1 MRVTDQATRIVPAG
15 WYQDPA
21 ISEQVRWWNGL
32 TWTEHVREK
41 PKAPV
46 VSSTVATGTAGTET
60 AEERIAAA
68 RVLERQFGIGTSEN
82 EIITGASALG
92 YGTGAGSASAATPA
106 THSDAVS
113 APATRR
119 AALDRRPTSRTA
131 TGSAWLVA
139 LIPALTFL
147 FALVAA
153 YVYFY
158 VPGPAIVFVLALA
171 IPYLL
176 GILWALGDGRA
187 LKARGFRPPRTAWAL
202 LGGLGYLIARRLRV
216 AGSAPLIMFLILGAI
231 AVAIPPLGIA
241 SGQVRPLTTA
251 LNIQKSISTT
261 YEASGRAVSVT
272 CPPFVDAT
280 TPGTLYTCSAT
291 TAIGT
296 HRLVWVSID
305 GTDGQFSY
313 SMAL

>member
-1 MRVTDQATRIVPAG
+1 MRVTDQATRVVPAG

-46 VSSTVATGTAGTET
+46 VSSAAQAAGSET

-82 EIITGASALG
+82 EIITAP
-92 YGTGAGSASAATPA
+92 AAAAERTRA
-106 THSDAVS
+106 AETST
-113 APATRR
+113 PATRR

-139 LIPALTFL
+139 LIPGLTFL
-147 FALVAA
+147 LALVAA

-158 VPGPAIVFVLALA
+158 VPGPAIVFVVALA
-171 IPYLL
+171 VPYLL

-187 LKARGFRPPRTAWAL
+187 LKARGFRPPSTLWAL
-202 LGGLGYLIARRLRV
+202 LGGLGYLIARRVRV
-216 AGSAPLIMFLILGAI
+216 AGSAPLIMFLILGAV
-231 AVAIPPLGIA
+231 AVAIPPLGVV

-251 LNIQKSISTT
+251 LNIQKSISTA
-261 YEASGRAVSVT
+261 YEASGRAVSVI